1 MMSQA
6 NLLDRPVLL
15 VDDTNA
21 TRYATRRMLT
31 ANGID
36 VIEALTGEDALR
48 LAPQCDAVVLDV
60 NLPDLDGFEVCRRL
74 RADPAT
80 QSLPVLHLSAQHM
93 QDSDKIV
100 GLEAGGDAYLT
111 HPVGAGVLVAGIN
124 ALVRARKAERAQVSL
139 RAQLASVIDSA
150 PVAIAVFN
158 LSGELTLGNDAFRDY
173 ASSMSAEQRALPEF
187 LSDPFEAVR
196 GGSRPL
202 SGTATLERPERP
214 AVFMEWRVALVD
226 DESVVVVLADRT
238 VEHALGLERDRLLAR
253 ERAARSEA
261 ESAYQAKDAFLAL
274 VSHELRNPL
283 NTISMWSSMLQ
294 RPDARPHLEQGLTAI
309 ERSAHL
315 QARLLGDLLDVARA
329 ASGKLSVNT
338 TPTDL
343 PAVLRDAVAS
353 VEELASPRRVS
364 IELQI
369 QSTRAV
375 MGDAP
380 RLHQIAWNL
389 LSNAI
394 KFSEPGG
401 VVHVALAEHDGD
413 AVFSVRDSGVGFEP
427 EDAALL
433 FERFRQAAHS
443 RPSSAGGLGLGLAIV
458 RELVLLHGGTVTAS
472 SEGLGRGARF
482 EVRIPHAQSGQEH
495 PLSNAADA
503 LSSRDILLIEDDV
516 ETRRLMKLAL
526 EDHGATV
533 RDAGSAEVAMGM
545 LEDKRFDLIVS
556 DVGLPFMDGFSLMD
570 RVRRSDGPN
579 RNTPAV
585 AITAYARDTDIARS
599 REVGFDEHIS
609 KPVNIAGLI
618 RRVTALL
625 DERDAVRGAAP

>member
-1 MMSQA
+1 MMSQST
-6 NLLDRPVLL
+6 LLDRPVLL

-21 TRYATRRMLT
+21 TRYSTRRMLT

-36 VIEALTGEDALR
+36 VIEAVTGEEALR
-48 LAPQCDAVVLDV
+48 LAPGCDAIVLDV

-111 HPVGAGVLVAGIN
+111 HPVGAGVLVATIN

-139 RAQLASVIDSA
+139 RAQLASIIDSA
-150 PVAIAVFN
+150 PVAIAVFD
-158 LSGELTLGNDAFRDY
+158 LSGDLTLGNDAFRDY
-173 ASSMSAEQRALPEF
+173 ATSMSAEQRALPEF
-187 LSDPFEAVR
+187 LSESFEAVR

-202 SGTATLERPERP
+202 SGTATLERAGRDT
-214 AVFMEWRVALVD
+214 VFMEWRIALVD
-226 DESVVVVLADRT
+226 EESVVVVLADRT
-238 VEHALGLERDRLLAR
+238 VEHALGLERDALLER
-253 ERAARSEA
+253 ERAARTEA
-261 ESAYQAKDAFLAL
+261 ESAYQAKDVFLAL

-294 RPDARPHLEQGLTAI
+294 RPEARPHLEQGLMAI

-329 ASGKLSVNT
+329 ASGKLSVTT
-338 TPTDL
+338 TPTNL
-343 PAVLRDAVAS
+343 TAVLRDAVAS
-353 VEELASPRRVS
+353 VEELAAPRR
-364 IELQI
+364 IAIDMQI
-369 QSTRAV
+369 DSSRAV

-394 KFSEPGG
+394 KFSEPGS
-401 VVHVALAEHDGD
+401 VVTVGLVEHDGH
-413 AVFSVRDSGVGFEP
+413 AVFSVQDSGVGFEP
-427 EDAALL
+427 GDAGLL

-458 RELVLLHGGTVTAS
+458 RELVLLHGGTVIAS

-482 EVRIPHAQSGQEH
+482 EVRIPIARSGEEQALANGE
-495 PLSNAADA
+495 D
-503 LSSRDILLIEDDV
+503 LSSRDILLVEDDV

-526 EDHGATV
+526 EDHGAAV
-533 RDAGSAEVAMGM
+533 WDAGSAEVA
-545 LEDKRFDLIVS
+545 LNLLDERHFDLIVS
-556 DVGLPFMDGFSLMD
+556 DVGLPFMDGFALMD
-570 RVRRSDGPN
+570 SVRRGEGPN
-579 RNTPAV
+579 RDTAAIAV
-585 AITAYARDTDIARS
+585 TAYARDTDIARS
-599 REVGFDEHIS
+599 REVGFDAHIS

-618 RRVTALL
+618 RRVTAVF
-625 DERDAVRGAAP
+625 DERDAARTASR